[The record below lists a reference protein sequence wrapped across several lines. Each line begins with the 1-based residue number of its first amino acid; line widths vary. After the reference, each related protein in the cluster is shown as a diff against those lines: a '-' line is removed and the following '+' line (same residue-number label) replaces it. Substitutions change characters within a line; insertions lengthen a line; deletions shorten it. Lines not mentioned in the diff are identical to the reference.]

1 MSEDKELEK
10 IKRQLMMR
18 IINQPSKGPW
28 KDGEVLT
35 LSSFDFDKALSITT
49 LPVFV
54 DFWASWCQPCLI
66 MKPVFES
73 LALKYKGKINFASLN
88 VDNNKIIAKQYGIM
102 SIPYFILFK
111 NGKPIDRVIGSVG
124 KKGLER
130 VLSKHV

>member
-1 MSEDKELEK
+1 
-10 IKRQLMMR
+10 MMR

-28 KDGEVLT
+28 KDGEVLPI
-35 LSSFDFDKALSITT
+35 SSFDFDKALSNTT

-73 LALKYKGKINFASLN
+73 LAVKYKGRINFASLN
-88 VDNNKIIAKQYGIM
+88 VDNNKIIAEQFGVM

-111 NGKPIDRVIGSVG
+111 NGKPIDRVLGSVG
-124 KKGLER
+124 REGLER

>member
-1 MSEDKELEK
+1 MTEDKELEE

-18 IINQPSKGPW
+18 IINQSSKGPW
-28 KDGEVLT
+28 KDGEVLNI
-35 LSSFDFDKALSITT
+35 SSFDFDKALSITT

-73 LALKYKGKINFASLN
+73 LALEYKGRINFASLN
-88 VDNNKIIAKQYGIM
+88 VDDNKSIAQQYGIM

-111 NGKPIDRVIGSVG
+111 NGKPMDRVIGAIG
-124 KKGLER
+124 REGLKR
-130 VLSKHV
+130 LLSKYV

>member
-1 MSEDKELEK
+1 MTEDKELEE

-35 LSSFDFDKALSITT
+35 ISSFDFDKALSITT

-73 LALKYKGKINFASLN
+73 LALKYKGRINFASLN
-88 VDNNKIIAKQYGIM
+88 VDNNKIIAKQFGVM

-124 KKGLER
+124 KEGLER